1 MDETDG
7 MSNNQQRRV
16 KAESYVSETYET
28 KNSVAGANNKSK
40 ESLSPLA
47 TSEDL
52 EDEELANME
61 NAESLDAACKKVLA
75 YAVSFYQPLISFQ
88 FPILPDYSGS
98 TYFSVNHR
106 ICDKIRNKI
115 II

>member
-28 KNSVAGANNKSK
+28 KNSVAEANNKSK

-52 EDEELANME
+52 VDEELANME
-61 NAESLDAACKKVLA
+61 NAESLDAACKKVSNQYSL
-75 YAVSFYQPLISFQ
+75 YINIQEFYQTTQDLLISLA
-88 FPILPDYSGS
+88 IIG
-98 TYFSVNHR
+98 FSQNAR
-106 ICDKIRNKI
+106 
-115 II
+115 

>member
-52 EDEELANME
+52 VDEELANME

-75 YAVSFYQPLISFQ
+75 YAVSFYQPSYDQTTYDLLIYLS
-88 FPILPDYSGS
+88 IIG
-98 TYFSVNHR
+98 FSQKTR
-106 ICDKIRNKI
+106 
-115 II
+115 

>member
-52 EDEELANME
+52 VDEELANME

-75 YAVSFYQPLISFQ
+75 YAVSFYQPLILKLASRYYQ
-88 FPILPDYSGS
+88 TTQDLLISLSIIGS
-98 TYFSVNHR
+98 SQKTR
-106 ICDKIRNKI
+106 
-115 II
+115 

>member
-28 KNSVAGANNKSK
+28 KNSVAGANNESK

-52 EDEELANME
+52 VDEELANME
-61 NAESLDAACKKVLA
+61 NAESLDAACKKVSNQYSL
-75 YAVSFYQPLISFQ
+75 YINIQEFLTRLLRIYSFLWQS
-88 FPILPDYSGS
+88 
-98 TYFSVNHR
+98 
-106 ICDKIRNKI
+106 
-115 II
+115 

>member
-28 KNSVAGANNKSK
+28 KNSVAGANKKSK

-52 EDEELANME
+52 VDEELANMD
-61 NAESLDAACKKVLA
+61 NAESLDAGCKKVSNQYSL
-75 YAVSFYQPLISFQ
+75 YINIQEFLTRQTTQDLLIS
-88 FPILPDYSGS
+88 LS
-98 TYFSVNHR
+98 
-106 ICDKIRNKI
+106 I
-115 II
+115 IGFNQKTR

>member
-1 MDETDG
+1 MTCSIPIKYHWFARVNLPPEAQPATVLEMDETDG

-52 EDEELANME
+52 VDEELANME
-61 NAESLDAACKKVLA
+61 NAESLDAACKKV
-75 YAVSFYQPLISFQ
+75 SNQ
-88 FPILPDYSGS
+88 YSL
-98 TYFSVNHR
+98 YINIQEF
-106 ICDKIRNKI
+106 
-115 II
+115 

>member
-52 EDEELANME
+52 VDEELANME

-88 FPILPDYSGS
+88 KLASRYYQTTQDLLISLSIIG
-98 TYFSVNHR
+98 FSQKTR
-106 ICDKIRNKI
+106 
-115 II
+115 